1 MSLFRVNMPPIPDD
15 VQIHNIADTPTL
27 KRAKYLMIIP
37 IFLKII
43 SFLIVVS
50 TMSINPVTQEVE
62 ISPTNTII
70 INILGFCCIICMFL
84 SYFYLSKLSLRR
96 RIFNLYL
103 AYFGIILLMGVVAAF
118 ANIIGN
124 FILLVVFI
132 GCIIICYILWQM
144 GKELSFILN
153 SPYFFKGI
161 KLALIGG
168 IIVGITSF
176 IIAVIY
182 AAVLGNLDARS
193 PFANIIL
200 LITVLIFF
208 AACITALAGSIFYLI
223 GIFKINQVITY
234 GEQTPN
240 LIS

>member
-144 GKELSFILN
+144 EEL
-153 SPYFFKGI
+153 
-161 KLALIGG
+161 
-168 IIVGITSF
+168 
-176 IIAVIY
+176 
-182 AAVLGNLDARS
+182 
-193 PFANIIL
+193 
-200 LITVLIFF
+200 
-208 AACITALAGSIFYLI
+208 
-223 GIFKINQVITY
+223 
-234 GEQTPN
+234 
-240 LIS
+240 